1 MISMLIKST
10 SNMMHSLRH
19 LDGLPPLLM
28 RLYLAPVMMQAG
40 WMKLANF
47 ESTVNW
53 FGNPDWGLG
62 LPFPELMV
70 ILAGGA
76 ELIGGLLL
84 IPGLAVRWFS
94 VPLMITMLVA
104 AVTVHWQNGW
114 LAIADASSW
123 LANDRVQASTEQL
136 QRGREILRTHG
147 NFSWLTQNGNFV
159 ILNNGIEF
167 AATYFIMFLTLFYT
181 GAGRYVSL
189 DYWIKY
195 HYCKEKSRDE

>member
-1 MISMLIKST
+1 MISTLIS
-10 SNMMHSLRH
+10 HSRNVMNCLRH
-19 LDGLPPLLM
+19 LDGLAPLLM

-94 VPLMITMLVA
+94 VPLMVTMLVA
-104 AVTVHWQNGW
+104 ALTVHWQNGW

-123 LANDRVQASTEQL
+123 LANDRVHASTEQL

-159 ILNNGIEF
+159 ILNNGVEF

-181 GAGRYVSL
+181 GGGRYVSL

-195 HYCKEKSRDE
+195 HYYKEKSLHE

>member
-1 MISMLIKST
+1 MNNSVT
-10 SNMMHSLRH
+10 MHFRDVIRRLQY
-19 LDGLPPLLM
+19 LDGLPPLLI

-40 WMKLANF
+40 WMKFSNF

-53 FGNPDWGLG
+53 FGNSEWGLG

-70 ILAGGA
+70 VLAGGT
-76 ELIGGLLL
+76 ELVGGALL
-84 IPGLAVRWFS
+84 IPGLAVKWFS

-104 AVTVHWQNGW
+104 AITVHWQNGW

-123 LANDRVQASTEQL
+123 LANERVQASAEQL
-136 QRGREILRTHG
+136 QRGREILRTQG
-147 NFSWLTQNGNFV
+147 NYTWLTQHGNFV

-167 AATYFIMFLTLFYT
+167 AATYFIMLLSLFFT

-189 DYWIKY
+189 DYWVKY
-195 HYCKEKSRDE
+195 HYCKKTPSN

>member
-1 MISMLIKST
+1 MINTFITNLQAV
-10 SNMMHSLRH
+10 MHRLRH
-19 LDGLPPLLM
+19 LDGLPPLLI

-40 WMKLANF
+40 WMKFASF

-76 ELIGGLLL
+76 ELVGGLLL

-94 VPLMITMLVA
+94 LPLMVTMLVA
-104 AVTVHWQNGW
+104 AITVHWQNGW

-123 LANDRVQASTEQL
+123 LANEQVLASTEQL
-136 QRGREILRTHG
+136 QRGREILRTNG
-147 NFSWLTQNGNFV
+147 NYGWLTQHGNFV

-167 AATYFIMFLTLFYT
+167 AATYFILFMSLFFT

-189 DYWIKY
+189 DYWIKAQMF
-195 HYCKEKSRDE
+195 KGVRPAN